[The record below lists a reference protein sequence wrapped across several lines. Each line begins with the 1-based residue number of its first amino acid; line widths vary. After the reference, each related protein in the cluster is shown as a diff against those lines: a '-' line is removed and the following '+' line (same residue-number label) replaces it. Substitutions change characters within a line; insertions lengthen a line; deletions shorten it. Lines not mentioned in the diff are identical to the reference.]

1 MNRAVPSLRSKFSTT
16 IYEWLLHLNADLHC
30 HSTVSDGALPPADV
44 ARRAASNGVSLWTLT
59 DHDSIQGL
67 AEAREAAAGTGMRF
81 ISGVEVSVT
90 WNFQNLHVVGLNVD
104 PEDPSLGAGLE
115 KIRFSRRSRAERIA
129 QQLNAAGIKGSLDGA
144 YAFAGNPDL
153 IGRTHF
159 GRFLVAQGYARDM
172 ADVFQRFLSAGRT
185 GYVQHQWA
193 ELSEAVGWIGT
204 SGGVAVLA
212 HPGRYK
218 LSREQLMRLIR
229 EFKVCGGAAIEVV
242 TASHS
247 NDQVTD
253 FALLCKTHGL
263 LASRGSD
270 FHEPNDARYDLG
282 LLPPLPTSVKPVWSE
297 FA

>member
-1 MNRAVPSLRSKFSTT
+1 M
-16 IYEWLLHLNADLHC
+16 NADLHC
-30 HSTVSDGALPPADV
+30 HSTVSDGTLSPAEV
-44 ARRAASNGVSLWTLT
+44 AGRAAANGVSLWTLT
-59 DHDSIQGL
+59 DHDSTQGL

-81 ISGVEVSVT
+81 IGGVEISVT
-90 WNFQNLHVVGLNVD
+90 WSFQNLHVVGLNVD
-104 PEDPSLGAGLE
+104 PKDLGLGAGLE

-129 QQLNAAGIKGSLDGA
+129 EQFNAAGIKGSLDGA

-153 IGRTHF
+153 ISRTHF
-159 GRFLVAQGYARDM
+159 ARFLVAQGYARDM
-172 ADVFQRFLSAGRT
+172 TDVFQRYLSAGRT
-185 GYVQHQWA
+185 GCVRHQWA
-193 ELSEAVGWIGT
+193 DLSEAVGWIRA

-218 LSREQLMRLIR
+218 LSREQLMRLVR
-229 EFKVCGGAAIEVV
+229 EFKACGGAAIEVV

-247 NDQVTD
+247 DDQAID

-270 FHEPNDARYDLG
+270 FHDPNDARYDLG
-282 LLPPLPTSVKPVWSE
+282 MLPALPPSVTPVWSE